1 MNNNIKFSDKDLLS
15 EDIDLHKASFKK
27 TVYLDGEVLDLLDK
41 EAKRRGVKKSLPLIN
56 DILKEMLSQ
65 TQKESIDDRLTRIE
79 QHLKI

>member
-1 MNNNIKFSDKDLLS
+1 MNNNIKFSDKDLMR
-15 EDIDLHKASFKK
+15 EDTDLPKASFKK